1 MFVCTFV
8 CSSVWPGT
16 YRLSHIIHAC
26 AVHQARYNSITVY
39 RTLLSSDLF
48 RESDH
53 VLVLKKNASGFV
65 DLYLSPALV
74 VVWELVRDMMT
85 ASL

>member
-1 MFVCTFV
+1 M
-8 CSSVWPGT
+8 

-26 AVHQARYNSITVY
+26 AVHQARDSIITVY
-39 RTLLSSDLF
+39 RTLLLSLF

-65 DLYLSPALV
+65 DLYLSRAL

-85 ASL
+85 AFL